1 MAVVM
6 ARKKGWAR
14 HGDRVVK
21 RNVASPNAIRR
32 DEIVEEVVDNLWPRK
47 SHRSPFMVAGF
58 GNWFRDRCDEAART
72 A

>member
-32 DEIVEEVVDNLWPRK
+32 DEIVEEVVDNLWPRIK
-47 SHRSPFMVAGF
+47 S
-58 GNWFRDRCDEAART
+58 
-72 A
+72 